1 MKTIQFTSN
10 NTSYLYRSPPKI
22 SFWRSIRGL
31 ILQFIIALSIIFFV
45 IQSARAIEIQ
55 RVISPG
61 GIEAWLVEER
71 SLPIITFRYGFQSG
85 GAIQDPDGKE
95 GLSYLMS
102 GLLDEGAGGIS
113 SQEFQRELNEL
124 SMSLWFTSNRDTFY
138 GYLQTL
144 TPHKDRAFELLSLA
158 VNEPHI
164 DEEPFERIRTQIIT
178 RIQRNETEPDSIASK
193 EMSKLLYPNHSYER
207 PVRGRVESL
216 ESITP
221 DDIHAFR
228 KKIFGRDNLKIGVV
242 GDIDAE
248 ELGKMIDRVF
258 LTLPEKSDLEEVSY
272 IVPES
277 GVTESIELDV
287 PQTIIRYALPGL
299 ERHDPDYF
307 AGYLMS
313 QILGES
319 SFTSWLYDEIREKRG
334 LAYGIYI
341 SLDAFDHSGTLAGR
355 TSTRPE
361 NVQKVIDLIKQQIH
375 RMATEGPTQAELDAA
390 KTYLTGSYALRFDTS
405 DKIAGQ
411 ILGIQLTDRGF
422 DYINTRNSRVNAVS
436 LEDVKRIAKQM
447 LLNVEPT
454 FVIVGNQS

>member
-1 MKTIQFTSN
+1 MKTIQFFQRN
-10 NTSYLYRSPPKI
+10 VSYQFRSPETFI
-22 SFWRSIRGL
+22 WRAILGLMLQCFIAITLSFV
-31 ILQFIIALSIIFFV
+31 V

-71 SLPIITFRYGFQSG
+71 SLPIITFRYGFLHG
-85 GAIQDPDGKE
+85 GAVQDPEGKE
-95 GLSYLMS
+95 GLAYLMS

-113 SQEFQRELNEL
+113 SQDFQQTLNDL
-124 SMSLWFTSNRDTFY
+124 SMSLYFSSGRDTFY

-158 VNEPHI
+158 VNKPHI
-164 DEEPFERIRTQIIT
+164 DDEPFERIRTQIIT
-178 RIQRNETEPDSIASK
+178 SIQRNETRPDSIASK
-193 EMSKLLYPNHSYER
+193 ELSKLLYPDHTYER
-207 PVRGRVESL
+207 PVRGTVESL

-221 DDIHAFR
+221 EDIRAFR
-228 KKIFGRDNLKIGVV
+228 QKIFGRDNLKIGVV
-242 GDIDAE
+242 GDISAE
-248 ELGKMIDRVF
+248 ELGKMIDKVF
-258 LTLPEKSDLEEVSY
+258 LTLPEKSNLDEISY

-287 PQTIIRYALPGL
+287 PQTVIRYALPGL

-319 SFTSWLYDEIREKRG
+319 SFTSWLYEEIREKRG

-341 SLDAFDHSGTLAGR
+341 SLTAYDHSGVLEGR

-361 NVQKVIDLIKQQIH
+361 NVQEVIELIKQQIN
-375 RMATEGPTQAELDAA
+375 RMATEGPAQEELDAA

-405 DKIAGQ
+405 EKIAGQ
-411 ILGIQLTDRGF
+411 LLGIQLTDRGF
-422 DYINTRNSRVNAVS
+422 DYINTRNSKVNAVT
-436 LEDVKRIAKQM
+436 LEDVKRVAKQM
-447 LLNVEPT
+447 LLDAEPT

>member
-1 MKTIQFTSN
+1 MKTIQFFQRN
-10 NTSYLYRSPPKI
+10 VSYQFRSPKTFI
-22 SFWRSIRGL
+22 WRAILGLMLQCFIAITLSFV
-31 ILQFIIALSIIFFV
+31 V

-71 SLPIITFRYGFQSG
+71 SLPIITFRYGFLHG
-85 GAIQDPDGKE
+85 GAVQDPEGKE
-95 GLSYLMS
+95 GLAYLMS

-113 SQEFQRELNEL
+113 SQDFQQTLNDL
-124 SMSLWFTSNRDTFY
+124 SMSLYFSSGRDTFY

-158 VNEPHI
+158 VNKPHI
-164 DEEPFERIRTQIIT
+164 DDEPFERIRTQIIT
-178 RIQRNETEPDSIASK
+178 SIQRNETRPDSIASK
-193 EMSKLLYPNHSYER
+193 ELSKLLYPDHTYER
-207 PVRGRVESL
+207 PVRGTVESL

-221 DDIHAFR
+221 EDIRAFR
-228 KKIFGRDNLKIGVV
+228 QKIFGRDNLKIGVV
-242 GDIDAE
+242 GDISAE
-248 ELGKMIDRVF
+248 ELGKMIDKVF
-258 LTLPEKSDLEEVSY
+258 LTLPEKSNLDEISY

-287 PQTIIRYALPGL
+287 PQTVIRYALPGL

-319 SFTSWLYDEIREKRG
+319 SFTSWLYEEIREKRG

-341 SLDAFDHSGTLAGR
+341 SLTAYDHSGVLEGR

-361 NVQKVIDLIKQQIH
+361 NVQEVIELIKQQIN
-375 RMATEGPTQAELDAA
+375 RMATEGPTQEELDAA

-405 DKIAGQ
+405 EKIAGQ
-411 ILGIQLTDRGF
+411 LLGIQLTDRGF
-422 DYINTRNSRVNAVS
+422 DYINTRNSKVNAVT

-447 LLNVEPT
+447 LLNAEPT

>member
-1 MKTIQFTSN
+1 MKTIQFFQRN
-10 NTSYLYRSPPKI
+10 VSYHFRSPKTFI
-22 SFWRSIRGL
+22 WRAILGLMLQCFIAITLSFV
-31 ILQFIIALSIIFFV
+31 V

-71 SLPIITFRYGFQSG
+71 SLPIITFRYGFLHG
-85 GAIQDPDGKE
+85 GAVQDPEGKE
-95 GLSYLMS
+95 GLAYLMS

-113 SQEFQRELNEL
+113 SQDFQQTLNDL
-124 SMSLWFTSNRDTFY
+124 SMSLYFSSGRDTFY

-158 VNEPHI
+158 VNKPHI
-164 DEEPFERIRTQIIT
+164 DDEPFERIRTQIIT
-178 RIQRNETEPDSIASK
+178 SIQRNETRPDSIASK
-193 EMSKLLYPNHSYER
+193 ELSKLLYPDHTYER
-207 PVRGRVESL
+207 PVRGTVESL

-221 DDIHAFR
+221 EDIRAFR
-228 KKIFGRDNLKIGVV
+228 QKIFGRDNLKIGVV
-242 GDIDAE
+242 GDISAE
-248 ELGKMIDRVF
+248 ELGKMIDKVF
-258 LTLPEKSDLEEVSY
+258 LTLPEKSNLDEISY

-287 PQTIIRYALPGL
+287 PQTVIRYALPGL

-319 SFTSWLYDEIREKRG
+319 SFTSWLYEEIREKRG

-341 SLDAFDHSGTLAGR
+341 SLTAYDHSGVLEGR

-361 NVQKVIDLIKQQIH
+361 NVQEVIELIKQQIN
-375 RMATEGPTQAELDAA
+375 RMATEGPTQEELDAA

-405 DKIAGQ
+405 EKIAGQ
-411 ILGIQLTDRGF
+411 LLGIQLTDRGF
-422 DYINTRNSRVNAVS
+422 DYINTRNSKVNAVT

-447 LLNVEPT
+447 LLNAEPT